1 MKALPPLLSIRERLE
16 LARLLRFEFRFDGG
30 MHVNHVHAAVKTD
43 RGLEHERELQRVPGP
58 FRSAHARG
66 GEKNFPSDLLIIG
79 AISRL
84 LYLP

>member
-43 RGLEHERELQRVPGP
+43 RGLEHERELQRVLHP
-58 FRSAHARG
+58 FVGARSPEK
-66 GEKNFPSDLLIIG
+66 EKNR
-79 AISRL
+79 SRTSK
-84 LYLP
+84 